1 MTEDL
6 KALGAKLDRLVD
18 GQERANVRLD
28 AMDDRLDRLD
38 RNFNGD
44 GSPKDRGWAG
54 VIADLQAQV
63 NGLTA
68 RAAYALTWIN
78 AVGTMILAYW
88 FAHSNGGKP

>member
-38 RNFNGD
+38 RR
-44 GSPKDRGWAG
+44 SEEHTSE
-54 VIADLQAQV
+54 LQS
-63 NGLTA
+63 
-68 RAAYALTWIN
+68 
-78 AVGTMILAYW
+78 
-88 FAHSNGGKP
+88 H